1 MMKLKQKTLTDRKLP
16 VSMNLKVMIMLAIA
30 VIFTLGA
37 AAKKKTPV
45 SRKKAAAWVAR
56 GEWKN
61 GFDAMPDNTV
71 NIQEFYSQYHKN
83 RKEWDAAFK
92 WLAETDLLSIPKGKL
107 MIPGTNIRAS
117 IEDSSNEPLEKRKS
131 ESHRK
136 KIDFMYVVKGTEGFY
151 LLDHKSSVPNCPY
164 SEEKDV
170 IRYDYDKQKSH
181 FFTSTPKRFV
191 ICFPSDWHIAK
202 VQTPLNDQS
211 LRVIVLKIDYVE

>member
-1 MMKLKQKTLTDRKLP
+1 
-16 VSMNLKVMIMLAIA
+16 
-30 VIFTLGA
+30 
-37 AAKKKTPV
+37 
-45 SRKKAAAWVAR
+45 
-56 GEWKN
+56 
-61 GFDAMPDNTV
+61 MPDNTV

-131 ESHRK
+131 ESHHK

-151 LLDHKSSVPNCPY
+151 LLDHKSSTPNCPY

-170 IRYDYDKQKSH
+170 IRYDYDRQKSH